1 MNRDIYGLY
10 IETLQYHQSRFAGY
24 SLYISIPKMDGY
36 LCYYH
41 KGPRLPSEL
50 QNVKCDHLGQY
61 VIIYNER
68 NETTDYNPPG
78 YSNESMLE
86 LCDVEV

>member
-1 MNRDIYGLY
+1 MYLNIVVSSIAAL
-10 IETLQYHQSRFAGY
+10 SRFAGY
-24 SLYISIPKMDGY
+24 SLYISNSSITKIDDY
-36 LCYYH
+36 LCYHH
-41 KGPRLPSEL
+41 KGPQLPSEL
-50 QNVKCDHLGQY
+50 QNVNCDHLGQY
-61 VIIYNER
+61 VIIYIER